1 MYGKIDNKFKKK
13 NPPFPMT
20 CMQEYNYLLPW
31 RSNRQSWCPTDF
43 ELRQSWCPTNF
54 KCTPTPTDSNCMFFQ
69 VQDSI
74 RSLSLALTPTE
85 IAVGQTNQSRYT
97 CSSLLLTTTPSTRI
111 SIIENSEAII
121 FYPIQ
126 VTPLTLKRFTEP
138 PLFSVSCCFSL
149 SLVQNCVDFICL

>member
-1 MYGKIDNKFKKK
+1 
-13 NPPFPMT
+13 MT
-20 CMQEYNYLLPW
+20 CMQEYNYLLKQPA
-31 RSNRQSWCPTDF
+31 
-43 ELRQSWCPTNF
+43 ELVSDRF
-54 KCTPTPTDSNCMFFQ
+54 RTPAELVSDQLQMHSNCMFFQ

>member
-20 CMQEYNYLLPW
+20 CMQEYNYLLKQPA
-31 RSNRQSWCPTDF
+31 
-43 ELRQSWCPTNF
+43 ELVSDRF
-54 KCTPTPTDSNCMFFQ
+54 RTPAELVSDQLQMHSNCMFFQ